1 MSSLASHTH
10 RLAPEAGARRIED
23 LVTNESWIA
32 ADKPV
37 RSLVALF
44 NARPDLDS
52 VGVIDGPR
60 IGLVSRSR
68 FFLQLGRRF
77 GYALF
82 ENRPVQL
89 LMEEPSTV
97 DAAQDPVQVI
107 ALATQREPAR
117 LYDDILVLKD
127 GAFRG
132 LVSMRSLMAHHKDLL
147 FASFDEVAAL
157 DARNRHLEE
166 VNRIQSEFV
175 ANMTHELRTPLN
187 TLLGVTEIMR
197 RDPGFPAHHLKNL
210 DRLHIHNL

>member
-1 MSSLASHTH
+1 MSSLPSQSHPPT
-10 RLAPEAGARRIED
+10 AGAGAHRIED
-23 LVTNESWIA
+23 LVTNESCIT

-52 VGVIDGPR
+52 VGVIDGAR

-89 LMEEPSTV
+89 LMEEASTV
-97 DAAQDPVQVI
+97 DAAQDPVEVI

-117 LYDDILVLKD
+117 L
-127 GAFRG
+127 
-132 LVSMRSLMAHHKDLL
+132 
-147 FASFDEVAAL
+147 
-157 DARNRHLEE
+157 
-166 VNRIQSEFV
+166 
-175 ANMTHELRTPLN
+175 
-187 TLLGVTEIMR
+187 
-197 RDPGFPAHHLKNL
+197 
-210 DRLHIHNL
+210 